1 MKTSLVFLVIALCAT
16 AQQGRQLVHS
26 EGRARRIALVIGN
39 DAYPEKRLHN
49 AVNDARSMKSAL
61 EDAGF
66 TVQMRV
72 DATQQQ
78 MEAAIDDFT
87 SGANPGDIALFFYAG
102 HGMQINDQ
110 NYLIPVDF
118 QAHTAVDAKYKAY
131 PAQRVQENL
140 EAAGAAM
147 QILVLDACRNNP
159 FRGWRGGSDG
169 LAAMQAGRGTYIA
182 FATSPG
188 KTAADNPGGQ
198 NGLFTGELIAVLR

>member
-131 PAQRVQENL
+131 PAQRVQEVRIDRQF
-140 EAAGAAM
+140 AA
-147 QILVLDACRNNP
+147 Q
-159 FRGWRGGSDG
+159 F
-169 LAAMQAGRGTYIA
+169 
-182 FATSPG
+182 PG
-188 KTAADNPGGQ
+188 KGFFQCVFVHLGKPQMLDVHERGRERKNRLLSA
-198 NGLFTGELIAVLR
+198 EIALAQ

>member
-1 MKTSLVFLVIALCAT
+1 MKATLLFPLIALCAM
-16 AQQGRQLVHS
+16 AQPARQLVHS
-26 EGRARRIALVIGN
+26 DALVRRIALVIGN

-87 SGANPGDIALFFYAG
+87 GRGNPGDIALFFYAG

-118 QAHTAVDAKYKAY
+118 QAHTAVDAKYKSY

-140 EAAGAAM
+140 EAAGAAI
-147 QILVLDACRNNP
+147 QIIVLDACRNNP
-159 FRGWRGGSDG
+159 FRTWRGGGDG
-169 LAAMQAGRGTYIA
+169 LAAMAAGLGTYIA
-182 FATSPG
+182 FATSLG
-188 KTAADNPGGQ
+188 KT
-198 NGLFTGELIAVLR
+198 